1 MKIYLRLIRYSKPY
15 IYYFLG
21 SVLCTLILS
30 GATGAIAYLVEPAI
44 DDIFKE
50 KNVSM
55 LYLVPVLLIVLYSVK
70 GAADFGQHY
79 LIGYVGGSVVAD
91 LRDALYRH
99 ILTLPLSF
107 FTKTSTGT
115 IISRISNDVAV
126 LLRTVSSS
134 VMKVIK
140 NFFMIIALAGVAFYQ
155 NWKLMLICL
164 IFFPALA
171 LLTTRLGKKARRYSR
186 RGQEKTGRISTFLD
200 ETISGSQTVKAF
212 CMEGY
217 EIERFKKESL
227 SLLKN
232 ALKSLKVLIITSPV
246 MEIFGGILI
255 SAIIYYGGNNVLN
268 GQMTA
273 GKFFSFLAALAMLY
287 KPIKVF
293 AKESIAIQAGVAAAI
308 RVFEVLDLVPEIA
321 DQEDSVPL
329 SMLKN
334 SIEFRGVSFQYEDTP
349 VLKNIS
355 FKVKKGEILAIV
367 GHSGVGKS
375 TIANLLLRFYDVNDG
390 GIYFDGLNIKDVQ
403 IKSLRDQ
410 IAFVTQE
417 TLLFNDTIRN
427 NIAYGGRDISEEHII
442 GAAKA
447 ANIHDFIISL
457 PEGYDTLT
465 GEKGAMLSGGQCQR
479 ISIARAIVKDVP
491 ILVLDE
497 ATSSLD
503 SHSEKEVQKA
513 LENLMKNRTSFVI
526 AHRLTTIR
534 NAHKIIVM
542 SDGEIIEKGSHQD
555 LVEHKGVYSSL
566 INIQNGYAQE
576 TEQSPVS
583 EGQEENR

>member
-268 GQMTA
+268 GQM
-273 GKFFSFLAALAMLY
+273 
-287 KPIKVF
+287 
-293 AKESIAIQAGVAAAI
+293 
-308 RVFEVLDLVPEIA
+308 
-321 DQEDSVPL
+321 
-329 SMLKN
+329 
-334 SIEFRGVSFQYEDTP
+334 
-349 VLKNIS
+349 
-355 FKVKKGEILAIV
+355 
-367 GHSGVGKS
+367 
-375 TIANLLLRFYDVNDG
+375 
-390 GIYFDGLNIKDVQ
+390 
-403 IKSLRDQ
+403 
-410 IAFVTQE
+410 
-417 TLLFNDTIRN
+417 
-427 NIAYGGRDISEEHII
+427 
-442 GAAKA
+442 
-447 ANIHDFIISL
+447 
-457 PEGYDTLT
+457 
-465 GEKGAMLSGGQCQR
+465 
-479 ISIARAIVKDVP
+479 
-491 ILVLDE
+491 
-497 ATSSLD
+497 
-503 SHSEKEVQKA
+503 
-513 LENLMKNRTSFVI
+513 
-526 AHRLTTIR
+526 
-534 NAHKIIVM
+534 
-542 SDGEIIEKGSHQD
+542 
-555 LVEHKGVYSSL
+555 
-566 INIQNGYAQE
+566 
-576 TEQSPVS
+576 
-583 EGQEENR
+583 